1 MPGPFQLRNY
11 ATFTG
16 PLQKDEA
23 AYSYELSEKEGI
35 WHTDIPTDTSF
46 PLTDVGLVFFRDFSD
61 FSYFHLYA
69 SAPQIVVLEKQA
81 GQKLPSLFL
90 QVLNTIVNGNIIV
103 NGTIVANKTI
113 TCNGIVVCNGVMKN
127 TGAVI
132 HGSSSTMNGAVTMN
146 GAAAMNGAVAM
157 TATATLAG
165 VGDVATAIN
174 GKKSFDIPHPT
185 KKEHRLRYVCV
196 ETPKAD
202 VYVRGKLKGSNVIN
216 LPEYWKGLV
225 DPDSIDVVLSPIG
238 SFQELYVEDVQWG
251 TKVIVKNSAGGPI
264 NCSYVVYGER
274 KDTEPNIPEY
284 KGLTEAD
291 YPGDNSGYN
300 INSD

>member
-16 PLQKDEA
+16 PLQKDEL

-90 QVLNTIVNGNIIV
+90 MVLNTIVNGNIIA
-103 NGTIVANKTI
+103 NGTIVANKAI

-132 HGSSSTMNGAVTMN
+132 HESSST
-146 GAAAMNGAVAM
+146 MNGAVAM
-157 TATATLAG
+157 TATASLSG
-165 VGDVATAIN
+165 VGDMASYMTTTRSIAQS
-174 GKKSFDIPHPT
+174 KKSFDIPHPT
-185 KKEHRLRYVCV
+185 KKDHRLRYVCV

-202 VYVRGKLKGSNVIN
+202 VYVRGKLKDSNVIN
-216 LPEYWKGLV
+216 LPEYWKGLI

-251 TKVIVKNSAGGPI
+251 TKVVVKNSAGGPI

-291 YPGDNSGYN
+291 YPGDNSQYI

>member
-16 PLQKDEA
+16 PLQKDET

-90 QVLNTIVNGNIIV
+90 QVLNTIVNGNIIA
-103 NGTIVANKTI
+103 NGTIVANKAI
-113 TCNGIVVCNGVMKN
+113 TCNGIIICNGVMKN
-127 TGAVI
+127 EGAVI
-132 HGSSSTMNGAVTMN
+132 HGSSST
-146 GAAAMNGAVAM
+146 MNGAVAM

-165 VGDVATAIN
+165 VGDMASYMTTTRGIASS
-174 GKKSFDIPHPT
+174 KKSFDIPHPT

-202 VYVRGKLKGSNVIN
+202 VYVRGKLKDSNVIN

-274 KDTEPNIPEY
+274 KDTESNIPEY

-291 YPGDNSGYN
+291 YPGDNSQYI